1 MMKVNVRKAM
11 VLLLCLL
18 TNLLGIEA
26 QVWEGNTLESI
37 LSQVKDESGNI
48 TVSDA
53 DKADTKKTV
62 FLYNVSKKNFLY
74 QGESSGTHTIYNDVG
89 IRCWIMKK
97 TETVNG
103 TEQDRYY
110 IQTACENSQDNGRG
124 NFIGNDGTGR
134 GPFVDMSATS
144 WVIEP
149 IESGSKVYY
158 IHNEDNKKGWVGKQR
173 YLYADAEN
181 RNVWADPFEY
191 NQNITKD
198 AAKWMFVTEQ
208 DMLDQFAKT
217 TVELGG
223 EPTDAT
229 FLLAD
234 PDFHRFSKEQDKWTW
249 TPADGSQGNLFIG
262 IHKHYQKYDAAKS
275 AYIWV
280 AGDKKYETGVDGD
293 NGKYWSAKIIGGAG
307 TLSQALTIKKS
318 GWYRIQCQ
326 GEYFAPNAEEDQT
339 AFLFAETEENK
350 TSKHIYIKAP
360 LRTTSS
366 QIAEF
371 SKTTNG
377 ENVEGKNY
385 YQDFGKYTNSLMIYV
400 DCGADHSNPTNLTL
414 GIKVEGS
421 NVSSETGVAVDAFRM
436 QYCGMPDEHYLVLD
450 EDFKDFNYITDENPT
465 KEYTNSILYLHRS
478 LKKDIWNTIIL
489 PVNLTA
495 SQFNDT
501 FGVQAKLARYNG
513 VKDNRLQF
521 IVQDDKSIYDTEEKG
536 AFLKANTPY
545 IIRPTIAPEHV
556 APYSYDT
563 TVGTDATKKTVTVGT
578 PYYVVN
584 NVALDK
590 SNLDNKVVASSVA
603 NGTQKDGYG
612 FEGILVQDY
621 NADKTFIDGAH
632 CLAGD
637 YTFNQGKLHQFKAN
651 YGMKGFRAWFHPVD
665 NGSNT
670 SASKL
675 LNVEINGVQGEEVTG
690 IEGIEL
696 DGNASTDGV
705 ASQSQTIYNLSG
717 QKVNVRSLE
726 ELPSGIYVINHKK
739 YIVK

>member
-1 MMKVNVRKAM
+1 MMKVNLRKAM
-11 VLLLCLL
+11 MLLFCLL
-18 TNLLGIEA
+18 TDLLGIEA
-26 QVWEGNTLESI
+26 QNWEGNTLENI
-37 LSQVKDESGNI
+37 LSEVKAESDNI
-48 TVSDA
+48 SVSDK

-62 FLYNVSKKNFLY
+62 FLYNVSKGKFLY

-103 TEQDRYY
+103 VQQDRYY
-110 IQTACENSQDNGRG
+110 IQDACENSQNSGRG
-124 NFIGNDGTGR
+124 NFVGNDKGGR

-144 WVIEP
+144 WLIEP
-149 IESGSKVYY
+149 IETGSKVYY
-158 IHNEDNKKGWVGKQR
+158 IHNEDNKKGWTGKQR
-173 YLYADAEN
+173 YLYANKND
-181 RNVWADPFEY
+181 RNVYADPKEGY
-191 NQNITKD
+191 SSNVTEESTQ
-198 AAKWMFVTEQ
+198 WMFVTEQ
-208 DMLDQFAKT
+208 DLLDQYKKT

-223 EPTDAT
+223 NPADAT

-234 PDFHRFSKEQDKWTW
+234 PDFHRYSKEQDKWTW
-249 TPADGSQGNLFIG
+249 TPATGSQGNLFIG
-262 IHKHYQKYDAAKS
+262 INKHYQKYDATQGT
-275 AYIWV
+275 YIWEAGKDKDQ
-280 AGDKKYETGVDGD
+280 AGDDVNE
-293 NGKYWSAKIIGGAG
+293 GKYWSAKIIGGAG
-307 TLSQALTIKKS
+307 TMSQTLTIKKS

-326 GEYFAPNAEEDQT
+326 GEYYAPNAKEDQT

-366 QIAEF
+366 QITEF
-371 SKTTNG
+371 SKTTTGN
-377 ENVEGKNY
+377 NVEGDNY
-385 YQDFGKYTNSLMIYV
+385 YTNFGNYTNTLMIYV

-421 NVSSETGVAVDAFRM
+421 NVTPETGVAADAFRM

-450 EDFKDFNYITDENPT
+450 ENFTNFDYITEENPA

-521 IVQDDKSIYDTEEKG
+521 IVQDDKSIYDTDEKG
-536 AFLKANTPY
+536 PFLKANTPY
-545 IIRPTIAPEHV
+545 IVRPTIAPEHE

-563 TVGTDATKKTVTVGT
+563 TVGTDATKETITVGT
-578 PYYVVN
+578 PYYVIN

-590 SNLDNKVVASSVA
+590 DNLANKVVESSVDK
-603 NGTQKDGYG
+603 GTQKDGYG

-621 NADKTFIDGAH
+621 QTVDGKNSFIDGAH
-632 CLAGD
+632 LLKGD
-637 YTFNQGKLHQFKAN
+637 YTFNQGKLHQFKAD

-665 NGSNT
+665 GNS

-690 IEGIEL
+690 IDAVEAGDMDTE
-696 DGNASTDGV
+696 NV
-705 ASQSQTIYNLSG
+705 ASRAIYNLSG
-717 QKVNVRSLE
+717 QKINVSSID
-726 ELPSGIYVINHKK
+726 ELPSGIYVVNHKK
-739 YIVK
+739 YVIK

>member
-1 MMKVNVRKAM
+1 MKVNVRKAAI
-11 VLLLCLL
+11 LLLVLL

-26 QVWEGNTLESI
+26 QNWEGNTLESI
-37 LSQVKDESGNI
+37 LSQVKDESSNI

-53 DKADTKKTV
+53 DKVDTKKTV
-62 FLYNVSKKNFLY
+62 FLYSVSKGKFLY

-110 IQTACENSQDNGRG
+110 IQTASENSQNSARS
-124 NFIGNDGTGR
+124 NFIGNDAGGR

-144 WVIEP
+144 WLIDP
-149 IESGSKVYY
+149 IETGSKVYY
-158 IHNEDNKKGWVGKQR
+158 IHNEDNKKGSIGKQR
-173 YLYADAEN
+173 YLYANKND
-181 RNVWADPFEY
+181 RNVYADPIGYSQYVTEE
-191 NQNITKD
+191 
-198 AAKWMFVTEQ
+198 AAQWMLVTEQ
-208 DMLDQFAKT
+208 DLLDQYKKT

-223 EPTDAT
+223 IPADAT

-234 PDFHRFSKEQDKWTW
+234 PDFHRYSKEQDKWAW
-249 TPADGSQGNLFIG
+249 TPATVSQGNLMIG
-262 IHKHYQKYDAAKS
+262 INGHYFDYAKKDYVCANKNNKDQS
-275 AYIWV
+275 
-280 AGDKKYETGVDGD
+280 GDDINE
-293 NGKYWSAKIIGGAG
+293 GKYWSAKIIGGAG
-307 TLSQALTIKKS
+307 TLSQTLTIKKS

-326 GEYFAPNAEEDQT
+326 GEYYAPNAKEDQT

-371 SKTTNG
+371 SATKSGSNI
-377 ENVEGKNY
+377 EGKHY

-637 YTFNQGKLHQFKAN
+637 YTFNQGKLHQFKAD

-675 LNVEINGVQGEEVTG
+675 LSVEINGVQGEEVTG

-696 DGNASTDGV
+696 DGNASTDDM
-705 ASQSQTIYNLSG
+705 ASQSQAIYNLSG
-717 QKVNVRSLE
+717 QKMNVRSLE